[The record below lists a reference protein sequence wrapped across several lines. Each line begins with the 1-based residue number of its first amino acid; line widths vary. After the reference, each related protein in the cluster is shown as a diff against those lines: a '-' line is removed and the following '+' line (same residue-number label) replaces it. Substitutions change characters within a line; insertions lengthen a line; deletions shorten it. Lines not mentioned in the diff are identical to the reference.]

1 MKRFVEIFQS
11 FFAFKK
17 IYGSN
22 NNSSKI
28 RTIYINN
35 ENKPND
41 EFECDE
47 SLKYKSNRIKTSK
60 YNLITFL
67 PISIFEQFRRVAN
80 FYFLINIT
88 ISFIIP
94 NPIASNYLGFKF
106 VSK

>member
-1 MKRFVEIFQS
+1 MKRFIEIFQR
-11 FFAFKK
+11 FFALKK

-22 NNSSKI
+22 NNPSKI

-35 ENKPND
+35 ENKPN
-41 EFECDE
+41 DE

-67 PISIFEQFRRVAN
+67 PLSIFEQFRRVAN

-94 NPIASNYLGFKF
+94 NPIASNYLCFKF
-106 VSK
+106 GYK